1 MITWMQRHKKWLIIT
16 IWISTIAFVGAG
28 FVGWGQYSYG
38 DKAGAV
44 AKVGN
49 VEITMGE
56 LQKSYS
62 RLYNQYNQMFQGDF
76 DEERAKS
83 FGLQAQALKQ
93 LTEQA
98 LILNL
103 AESYDLTVTDKELL
117 EAIKSQE
124 YFFNKE
130 GVFDKEIYKQV
141 LSRNNLTI
149 KEYEDDLRKELLI
162 KKTFNLLPKE
172 ANKNEYKILNTVMSI
187 ADKIDYKV
195 LTDDQIS
202 VDTSDTFLKPFWES
216 KQQNFM
222 TEVLYEVK
230 YIKQLPVSKEY
241 DDAKISEYY
250 ANNKTHFK
258 DAEGKILPL
267 DVAKPQVI
275 KELDAKATK
284 DAALRTYIAYKKG
297 KLGSDA
303 NIQDSTVSASNNPF
317 NEEALEKI
325 SKLSPVAPYMK
336 PVLVDGNYYIIEL
349 VKVIPSEPKSYEEA
363 KALVLPLYIAQ
374 KKKEKLLE
382 LAQNS
387 LATFKGK
394 TTEFI
399 TNTDAVK
406 LTDMSIKDANNFLVQ
421 LFMQDKKRG
430 FIPVN
435 DSTIVLYNILEQK
448 LLNKDQIKQD
458 DTIAKI
464 KSTMFYEG
472 LIKNLN
478 NKYQTEIFIQGL

>member
-1 MITWMQRHKKWLIIT
+1 MITWMQRHKKWLIIS
-16 IWISTIAFVGAG
+16 IWISTIAFIGAG

-38 DKAGAV
+38 DKAGSV

-103 AESYDLTVTDKELL
+103 AASYDLEVTDQELL

-124 YFFNKE
+124 YFFKD
-130 GVFDKEIYKQV
+130 GLFDKEIYKQV
-141 LSRNNLTI
+141 LSRNNMTI
-149 KEYEDDLRKELLI
+149 KEYEEDLRKELLI

-172 ANKNEYKILNTVMSI
+172 VNKNEYKILDTVMSI
-187 ADKIDYKV
+187 ADKINYKV
-195 LTDDQIS
+195 LTDAQID
-202 VDTSDTFLKPFWES
+202 VDTSDAALKAFWQS
-216 KQQNFM
+216 QQQNFM
-222 TEVLYEVK
+222 TEVLYEVN
-230 YIKQLPVSKEY
+230 YIKQNHVTKEY
-241 DDAKISEYY
+241 DEKKISEYY
-250 ANNKTHFK
+250 SNNRTHFK

-267 DVAKPQVI
+267 DAAKENVI

-297 KLGSDA
+297 KLTDKA
-303 NIQDSTVSASNNPF
+303 QIQSSTISASNNPF
-317 NEEALEKI
+317 NEETLQKV
-325 SKLSPVAPYMK
+325 SKLSPVAPFMK
-336 PVLVDGNYYIIEL
+336 PVFVDGIYYIIEL
-349 VKVIPSEPKSYEEA
+349 VKVIPSEPKSFEQA
-363 KALVLPLYIAQ
+363 KSLVLPMYIAQ
-374 KKKEKLLE
+374 QKRKKLLE

-387 LATFKGK
+387 LATFNGD
-394 TTEFI
+394 TTDFI
-399 TNTDAVK
+399 TNTDAIKITK
-406 LTDMSIKDANNFLVQ
+406 LSLEDANSFLVQ

-430 FIPVN
+430 FIPLN
-435 DSTIVLYNILEQK
+435 ENTIVLYNILEQK
-448 LLNKDQIKQD
+448 LLKKDRIKQD

-472 LIKNLN
+472 LIKDLN

>member
-49 VEITMGE
+49 VEISMGE

-76 DEERAKS
+76 DEEKAKS

-103 AESYDLTVTDKELL
+103 AESYDLSVTDEELL
-117 EAIKSQE
+117 KEIKSQE

-130 GVFDKEIYKQV
+130 GVFDKDIYKQV
-141 LSRNNLTI
+141 LSRNNMTI
-149 KEYEDDLRKELLI
+149 KEYEEDLRKELLI
-162 KKTFNLLPKE
+162 QKTFNLLPKE

-187 ADKIDYKV
+187 ADKINYKV
-195 LTDDQIS
+195 LTDEQIS
-202 VDTSDTFLKPFWES
+202 VDTSDKSLKPFWQS
-216 KQQNFM
+216 KQQDFM
-222 TEVLYEVK
+222 TEVLYEIK
-230 YIKQLPVSKEY
+230 YIQQKPVSKTY
-241 DDAKISEYY
+241 DDTKISEYY
-250 ANNKTHFK
+250 TNNKTHFK

-267 DVAKPQVI
+267 DKAKPDVI

-297 KLGSDA
+297 KLATDA
-303 NIQDSTVSASNNPF
+303 NIQSATISTSNNPF
-317 NEEALEKI
+317 NDETLQKV
-325 SKLSPVAPYMK
+325 SKLSLVAPFMK
-336 PVLVDGNYYIIEL
+336 PVQVDGNYYIIEL
-349 VKVIPSEPKSYEEA
+349 IRVIPSEPKSYAQA
-363 KALVLPLYIAQ
+363 KALVLPLYVAQ

-387 LATFKGK
+387 LATFTGE
-394 TTEFI
+394 TTDFI

-406 LTDMSIKDANNFLVQ
+406 LTDMSIENANNFLVQ